1 MFEYMASYIP
11 HDLKWDKIERMRHQ
25 ITKQRK
31 VQDYHDKNVLLTARL
46 REAEQVNTQ
55 VKCQLQQAYQD
66 IYDLKIMLKG
76 LSNDASH
83 LLIPQA
89 SSSSDSIGTG

>member
-1 MFEYMASYIP
+1 MASYIP

-55 VKCQLQQAYQD
+55 AKSQLEQAYQD

-89 SSSSDSIGTG
+89 SPSSDSIVTG

>member
-1 MFEYMASYIP
+1 
-11 HDLKWDKIERMRHQ
+11 MRHQ

-31 VQDYHDKNVLLTARL
+31 VQDHHDRNVLLTARL
-46 REAEQVNTQ
+46 SEAEQVNTQ
-55 VKCQLQQAYQD
+55 VKCQLEQAYQD
-66 IYDLKIMLKG
+66 IYDLKIMLKR
-76 LSNDASH
+76 LSNDVSH

>member
-1 MFEYMASYIP
+1 
-11 HDLKWDKIERMRHQ
+11 MRHQ
-25 ITKQRK
+25 ITKQKK

-55 VKCQLQQAYQD
+55 AKSQLEQAYQD

-76 LSNDASH
+76 LSNDVSH
-83 LLIPQA
+83 LIPQA
-89 SSSSDSIGTG
+89 SSSSDDS